1 LEVGG
6 RGGSGVDAAVAVVVG
21 GSEGAGCWARREKN
35 ENMVV
40 AGGSVSESLRSFFL
54 LTMISTVVAV
64 ICRRVNRG

>member
-1 LEVGG
+1 MFRGISDGLRWWGDGELEVGG

-40 AGGSVSESLRSFFL
+40 AGGSVSESLRS
-54 LTMISTVVAV
+54 SSY
-64 ICRRVNRG
+64 